1 MRMKS
6 YASRAGTTT
15 FLFLFQRGINFKIG
29 TGGFEPPTPCM
40 SSKYSTPELRA
51 Y

>member
-1 MRMKS
+1 MHIRMMPDSNTYKS
-6 YASRAGTTT
+6 
-15 FLFLFQRGINFKIG
+15 LKKLG

-51 Y
+51 

>member
-1 MRMKS
+1 MHIGMMPGYNTNKP
-6 YASRAGTTT
+6 
-15 FLFLFQRGINFKIG
+15 LKKLG

-51 Y
+51 

>member
-1 MRMKS
+1 MRSGRLKKIYSMES
-6 YASRAGTTT
+6 LRYP
-15 FLFLFQRGINFKIG
+15 FEKIG

-51 Y
+51 